1 MQLWNK
7 DMPILSV
14 CIVAYM
20 HERYIANAIESV
32 LNQET
37 QYEYEI
43 IIGDDASTDKTETII
58 LEYVKKY
65 PNRFKLLFL
74 KDNAYGTPD
83 NLSVQLKRMAQ
94 GKYILTLEGDDYW
107 TDIHK
112 IQKQVDYLEQRPE
125 YLAVAHNCAIVD
137 ENGAETGEQYPECK
151 DTEYS
156 LFYWRNSILA
166 GQTASVMFVNP
177 KYRTDIDWSLISKG
191 LIPGDRLMLYVLTLN
206 GKVGCI
212 QEVMTAYRHV
222 TDQGTSFSANY
233 VYNPSAWENWYR
245 EVLIYTYHNGNAV
258 DVKYAERM
266 YVMAVLNNI
275 LHGKGKITK
284 LFSLHLRSNL
294 FINILFYIKQW
305 IARHCFGRK
314 YYI

>member
-1 MQLWNK
+1 MPLWNK

-58 LEYVKKY
+58 LEYAKKY

-83 NLSVQLKRMAQ
+83 NLSAQLKRMAQ

-125 YLAVAHNCAIVD
+125 YLAVAHNCTIVD
-137 ENGAETGEQYPECK
+137 ENGAETGEHL
-151 DTEYS
+151 
-156 LFYWRNSILA
+156 LF
-166 GQTASVMFVNP
+166 
-177 KYRTDIDWSLISKG
+177 
-191 LIPGDRLMLYVLTLN
+191 RLM
-206 GKVGCI
+206 
-212 QEVMTAYRHV
+212 
-222 TDQGTSFSANY
+222 
-233 VYNPSAWENWYR
+233 
-245 EVLIYTYHNGNAV
+245 
-258 DVKYAERM
+258 
-266 YVMAVLNNI
+266 
-275 LHGKGKITK
+275 
-284 LFSLHLRSNL
+284 
-294 FINILFYIKQW
+294 
-305 IARHCFGRK
+305 
-314 YYI
+314 